1 MKNIIHIFYLILI
14 FFCFVGALYA
24 QTPEEAYRKANLS
37 YEDEDYEGSSML
49 YETLVRMDRVSP
61 EVFYNLGNS
70 YFKLKNIGKAVLN
83 YERASRLAPRDRDIK
98 HNMDLARG
106 MAIDKIEL
114 PERGFILDAILFPY
128 DRMNINELCVLVSI
142 MYLSVILLLMFSI
155 FFIHSRPENRTLQGA
170 DEQWP
175 LSIPPREPR
184 PLGRVGSIAYRR
196 RIFYIA
202 GSLVALCI
210 VFIAFLA
217 SKIYDENLVK
227 QAVII
232 SREVGVRSGPKED
245 YLLQFT
251 LHEGT
256 EVRIVEE
263 RDLWYE
269 ISISEDLKGWIPK
282 DAVEAI

>member
-1 MKNIIHIFYLILI
+1 MKNITIFCLI
-14 FFCFVGALYA
+14 FFCSLGTLYA

-37 YEDEDYEGSSML
+37 YEDEDYENSSTL
-49 YETLVRMDRVSP
+49 YETLVKMDRVSP

-98 HNMDLARG
+98 HNLDLARG

-155 FFIHSRPENRTLQGA
+155 FF
-170 DEQWP
+170 
-175 LSIPPREPR
+175 
-184 PLGRVGSIAYRR
+184 IAYRR

-269 ISISEDLKGWIPK
+269 ISISEDLKGWLPK
-282 DAVEAI
+282 EAVEVI